1 MIVRTMKD
9 VRIGIEEL
17 FACSYNTGCRA
28 SITSVINEGLCACT
42 IRIKFHRIIE
52 LETMKKRVKFNK
64 NDVLY
69 WPTKEKVK

>member
-28 SITSVINEGLCACT
+28 SITSVINEGLC
-42 IRIKFHRIIE
+42 
-52 LETMKKRVKFNK
+52 VYNK
-64 NDVLY
+64 N
-69 WPTKEKVK
+69 KVS